1 MSSEK
6 IEKSDDLW
14 VLIGELKSYALSQ
27 WLLSQFGETSRT
39 YQTRKLIEEREGKI
53 LELIFEKCGFDID
66 DDDA

>member
-14 VLIGELKSYALSQ
+14 VLIGELKSHALSQ
-27 WLLSQFGETSRT
+27 WLLSQFGETSRI

>member
-6 IEKSDDLW
+6 IEKSGDLW

-27 WLLSQFGETSRT
+27 WLLSQFGETPRT
-39 YQTRKLIEEREGKI
+39 YQTRKLIEERESKI

-66 DDDA
+66 GDDA